1 MPWINGE
8 FKRTNNT
15 YEGSTVWQQ
24 DDTNGFAIESDRH
37 DFHDEDI
44 AEGISACLNINGQ
57 NQLIANLPM
66 NGNRVTGLGSPV
78 NDNDAARKVYV
89 DDAVGAKI
97 ADGVVTNILWNDGTT
112 WKSHPVAAI
121 TSNGT
126 LTALKFEGKIDLANV
141 NGLQSALNLKADT
154 SALDLKADK
163 SALNLKFDKSG
174 GTISGNLSVS
184 GSITAS
190 GNVTAYSDERLKE
203 DLMPTMGLSAV
214 NAMNGYNYRM
224 KATGDYSAGVIA
236 QELLEVAPELVSQD
250 DEGMMSVNYMGLT
263 AYLIEAVKELSL
275 RVSELESR

>member
-66 NGNRVTGLGSPV
+66 SGNRVTGLGDPV
-78 NDNDAARKVYV
+78 NDNDAARKIYV

-97 ADGVVTNILWNDGTT
+97 ADGVVTNILWNDGTN

-141 NGLQSALNLKADT
+141 NGLQSALDLKADT
-154 SALDLKADK
+154 

-190 GNVTAYSDERLKE
+190 GNVSAYSDERLKE

>member
-8 FKRTNNT
+8 FKRSNNT

-44 AEGISACLNINGQ
+44 AEGITACLNINGQ
-57 NQLIANLPM
+57 NQLLSNLPM
-66 NGNRVTGLGSPV
+66 GGNRVTGIGEPV
-78 NDNDAARKVYV
+78 NENDSATKVYV
-89 DDAVGAKI
+89 DDKVGAKI
-97 ADGVVTNILWNDGTT
+97 ADGVATNLLWNDGTN
-112 WKSHPVAAI
+112 WKAHPSASITNTGVLSALEFSGTVA
-121 TSNGT
+121 
-126 LTALKFEGKIDLANV
+126 LANV
-141 NGLQSALNLKADT
+141 SGLQSALDG
-154 SALDLKADK
+154 
-163 SALNLKFDKSG
+163 KFDKAG
-174 GTISGNLSVS
+174 GTISGNL
-184 GSITAS
+184 TAT

-236 QELLEVAPELVSQD
+236 QELIEVAPELVSQD
-250 DEGMMSVNYMGLT
+250 AEGMMSVNYMGLT

-275 RVSELESR
+275 RVSELEAR

>member
-97 ADGVVTNILWNDGTT
+97 ADGVVTNILWNDGTN

-121 TSNGT
+121 TSDGT

-141 NGLQSALNLKADT
+141 NGLQSALDSK
-154 SALDLKADK
+154 LDG
-163 SALNLKFDKSG
+163 SG
-174 GTISGNLSVS
+174 GTVSGNLAVT

-190 GNVTAYSDERLKE
+190 GNVAAYSDKRLKE
-203 DLMPTMGLSAV
+203 DLTPTMGLSAV
-214 NAMNGYNYRM
+214 NVMNGYNYRM
-224 KATGDYSAGVIA
+224 KGTGDHSAGVVA
-236 QELLEVAPELVSQD
+236 QELLLIAPELVSQD

>member
-66 NGNRVTGLGSPV
+66 SGNRVTGLGDPV
-78 NDNDAARKVYV
+78 NDNDAARKIYV

-97 ADGVVTNILWNDGTT
+97 ADGVVTNILWNDGTN

-141 NGLQSALNLKADT
+141 NGLQSALDLKADT
-154 SALDLKADK
+154 

-184 GSITAS
+184 GSVTAS
-190 GNVTAYSDERLKE
+190 GNVSAYSDERLKE

-214 NAMNGYNYRM
+214 NAMTGYNYRM